1 MKSFGEPFADSS
13 GIPTNYLSRETRRN
27 VTVALSG
34 DGGDELFG
42 GYRRYLA
49 QGLSDY
55 YLSLPSVVRNRL
67 IPRILSLFPDG
78 DGYYADS
85 LIKSTR
91 IFTERA
97 ESISPTPGLML
108 NMVFS
113 HNEVVVLF
121 PDLPDGRELIA
132 QQIDRILS
140 KKIEALMLADR
151 MLYLPDD
158 ILVKVDRMSMK
169 NSLEVRAPYLDP
181 EILALSERIPLSL
194 KIKGKNLKYLLKK
207 VALKY
212 LPQEIVHREKHGFMV
227 PMSQWIKQAGE
238 ENIRSMMPSGIDSK
252 SLARLI
258 GPHFKG
264 RLDNSHK
271 IFALIM
277 LGCYLNTG

>member
-13 GIPTNYLSRETRRN
+13 GIPTNYLSRETRKN

-49 QGLSDY
+49 QGLSGY
-55 YLSLPSVVRNRL
+55 YLSLPAVLRKGL
-67 IPRILSLFPDG
+67 IPKILSIFPDG
-78 DGYYADS
+78 DAYYADS
-85 LIKSTR
+85 LIKSAR

-97 ESISPTPGLML
+97 ESIFPIPGLML

-113 HNEVVVLF
+113 HDETVGLF
-121 PDLPDGRELIA
+121 PDLPDGTELIGQHIGQA
-132 QQIDRILS
+132 LPKD
-140 KKIEALMLADR
+140 IEALMYADR

-169 NSLEVRAPYLDP
+169 NSLEVRTPYLDP
-181 EILALSERIPLSL
+181 EILDLSERIPVSL
-194 KIKGKNLKYLLKK
+194 KVKGKNLKYLLKK
-207 VALKY
+207 VALRY
-212 LPQEIVHREKHGFMV
+212 LPREIVHREKHGFMV

-238 ENIRSMMPSGIDSK
+238 ENIRSRIPSGINSKVLDHLIDS
-252 SLARLI
+252 
-258 GPHFKG
+258 HFKG

-277 LGCYLNTG
+277 LGCYLNTD